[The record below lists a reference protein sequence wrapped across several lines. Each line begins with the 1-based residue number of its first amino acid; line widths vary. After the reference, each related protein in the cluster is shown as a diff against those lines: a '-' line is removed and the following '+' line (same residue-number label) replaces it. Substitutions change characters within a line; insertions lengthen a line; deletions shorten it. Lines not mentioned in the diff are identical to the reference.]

1 MISRIK
7 LAVLSFLSSLPFQAP
22 QTHSAVTP
30 PKLSHNPTFSVVL
43 GLLHHHYIRYSNA
56 KSDPLSAAVLLP
68 GLAPPTLFS
77 IHSVKTGLKKIRLCV
92 SDTVSP
98 CHSLSAPSRALCLCV
113 SVCLRDPRAQ

>member
-7 LAVLSFLSSLPFQAP
+7 LAVLSFLSSLPFQPP
-22 QTHSAVTP
+22 QTHSTVTP
-30 PKLSHNPTFSVVL
+30 PPPQLSHNPTFSVVL

-77 IHSVKTGLKKIRLCV
+77 IHSVKTGLKK
-92 SDTVSP
+92 
-98 CHSLSAPSRALCLCV
+98 SACA
-113 SVCLRDPRAQ
+113 